1 MQATKIINKVDR
13 FTNYFT
19 KYGRNKNNLLNDK
32 TVDEIVVVPTSSAY
46 HLKSN
51 LVSFDDRY
59 KMLELA
65 FKDNKNIVVS
75 DIEREEYHYTYQNMA
90 ILKEKYYGDELYLII
105 GADNLFELNTWKNYL
120 DLLNGNSFIVFGR
133 NDLNIEEYIN
143 INFTNWKNKFIIKEP
158 VGNLSS
164 TLIRESIKNGDN
176 LDAYLSASVKDY
188 ILEKRLYKGV

>member
-1 MQATKIINKVDR
+1 MKIGVYIGSFNPVHLDHEDIA
-13 FTNYFT
+13 
-19 KYGRNKNNLLNDK
+19 NNLLNDK
-32 TVDEIVVVPTSSAY
+32 TVDEIVVVPTSSSY

-65 FKDNKNIVVS
+65 FKGNKNIVVS

-133 NDLNIEEYIN
+133 NGLNIEEYIN

-176 LDAYLSASVKDY
+176 LDVYLSASVKDY

>member
-1 MQATKIINKVDR
+1 MKIGVYIGSFNPVHLDHEEIA
-13 FTNYFT
+13 
-19 KYGRNKNNLLNDK
+19 NNLLNDK
-32 TVDEIVVVPTSSAY
+32 TVDKIVVVPTSDKY

-51 LVSFDDRY
+51 LVSFNDRY

-65 FKDNKNIVVS
+65 FKGNENVVIS

-90 ILKEKYYGDELYLII
+90 ILKEKYKSDELYLII
-105 GADNLFELNTWKNYL
+105 GADNLFELNTWKNYI

-164 TLIRESIKNGDN
+164 TLIRESVKEGNN
-176 LDAYLSASVKDY
+176 LDGYLSASVRDY
-188 ILEKRLYKGV
+188 ILEKHLYKGV

>member
-1 MQATKIINKVDR
+1 MKIGVYIGSFNPVHLDHEDIA
-13 FTNYFT
+13 
-19 KYGRNKNNLLNDK
+19 NNLLNDK